1 GRFSLRYAAILGV
14 HIVIL
19 LVWCGLVWQ
28 HRRVEALLQRTSTAV
43 RMGFLVVG
51 CIIVLVAWLTSVETV
66 IKEYLSVTWLCA
78 ALVVIVTLEDKNF
91 SQSRW
96 PILLGICLLLLLV
109 PMYVGVLADRR
120 FEPDEAAWADRSEA
134 IFSAGGLYTRTY
146 YWPEA
151 PITPGYGWFHA
162 VYGWL
167 LHNVAFDLSVGRT
180 LQFICYLIAF
190 IGIGFISA
198 RLYGR
203 YVAVITVAFAV
214 LSQTFIPYIEY
225 RGNLQ
230 IPAVATF
237 IVFAGLQA
245 RYTFNRLSVVWHFLC
260 GLLTTL
266 SLQVHASGIIF
277 AFALSLFY
285 VTEFG

>member
-1 GRFSLRYAAILGV
+1 MDNIEHEKSGVQISLLSLLVAGLLVQLLSGLSLWQHNSTGGEILGRFSLRYAAILGV

-109 PMYVGVLADRR
+109 PMYVG
-120 FEPDEAAWADRSEA
+120 
-134 IFSAGGLYTRTY
+134 
-146 YWPEA
+146 
-151 PITPGYGWFHA
+151 
-162 VYGWL
+162 
-167 LHNVAFDLSVGRT
+167 
-180 LQFICYLIAF
+180 
-190 IGIGFISA
+190 
-198 RLYGR
+198 
-203 YVAVITVAFAV
+203 
-214 LSQTFIPYIEY
+214 
-225 RGNLQ
+225 
-230 IPAVATF
+230 
-237 IVFAGLQA
+237 
-245 RYTFNRLSVVWHFLC
+245 
-260 GLLTTL
+260 
-266 SLQVHASGIIF
+266 
-277 AFALSLFY
+277 
-285 VTEFG
+285 